1 MKAIEVNITTS
12 FGFDRK
18 FTITPGNSSN
28 EWFLAEIDPDFGM
41 KTFMGVYDSIDEA
54 MGCIEDI
61 TR

>member
-18 FTITPGNSSN
+18 FTITPNRSGDG
-28 EWFLAEIDPDFGM
+28 WFLAEIDPDFGM
-41 KTFMGVYDSIDEA
+41 ETFMGVYDSIDAA
-54 MGCIEDI
+54 MDHVKDI

>member
-18 FTITPGNSSN
+18 FTITSNRSSD

-41 KTFMGVYDSIDEA
+41 ETFMGVYGSIDA
-54 MGCIEDI
+54 ACRRIEDI

>member
-1 MKAIEVNITTS
+1 MKAIEINIATS

-18 FTITPGNSSN
+18 FTITPNRSGD

-41 KTFMGVYDSIDEA
+41 ETFMGVYGSIDAA
-54 MGCIEDI
+54 MGRIEDI